1 MTYKAI
7 IFDLDGTL
15 IDTLEDIGNAV
26 NRVLTERAFPPH
38 PMDAYRY
45 FVGDGS
51 AMLVRRALP
60 VRARVEET
68 ITECFEAFLEEYGKT
83 WKEKTRPYDGIPE
96 LLDALTEKRL
106 KLAVLSNKP
115 HELTKRC
122 VSELLANW
130 RFDAVLGQRD
140 QVPKKPDPAGA
151 LEVAERLHVPPKQ
164 FLFIGDS
171 AVDIKTAIGAAMFP
185 VGVLWGFRP
194 AEELKENGAQA
205 LVSRP
210 QEVLNLLGFQ

>member
-1 MTYKAI
+1 MTYKAV

-15 IDTLEDIGNAV
+15 LDTLEDIGDAV
-26 NRVLTERAFPPH
+26 NRVLIERDFPAH
-38 PMDAYRY
+38 TRDAYRY

-60 VRARVEET
+60 ERARVEET
-68 ITECFEAFLEEYGKT
+68 IIECFEAFLEEYGKN
-83 WKEKTRPYDGIPE
+83 WNEKTRPYDGIPE
-96 LLDALTEKRL
+96 LLDALTEKGL

-115 HELTKRC
+115 HEFTKQC

-140 QVPKKPDPAGA
+140 QIPKKPDPAGA
-151 LEVAERLHVPPKQ
+151 MEVAERLHIPPEE

-171 AVDIKTAIGAAMFP
+171 AVDIKTAIAAAMFP

-194 AEELKENGAQA
+194 EELKESGAQA
-205 LVSRP
+205 LINRP
-210 QEVLNLLGFQ
+210 LEVMNLLGFQ